1 MVNPDDQPPLDR
13 FRSLN
18 DPYQKMD
25 LQEVSPMKLGDII
38 QKYDA
43 PKKVETE
50 RKFSMRNYN
59 KSSSNDSFNSVTKIL

>member
-1 MVNPDDQPPLDR
+1 
-13 FRSLN
+13 
-18 DPYQKMD
+18 MD